1 MSQIAFRTL
10 VDRKNRGEKGKE
22 IIYQDLSMSD
32 FLLPEAALSV
42 TEKLELFAARTEMN
56 ENPYNFGN
64 KTLCE
69 MGCKEAE
76 TNKHIL
82 VCLQRNNEE
91 KK

>member
-1 MSQIAFRTL
+1 
-10 VDRKNRGEKGKE
+10 
-22 IIYQDLSMSD
+22 MSD
-32 FLLPEAALSV
+32 YLLPEAALSV

-76 TNKHIL
+76 TNKHIFQSYKCCAFSHPFSFNFIMVFSDIL
-82 VCLQRNNEE
+82 IF
-91 KK
+91 